1 VKPFLIRVLALAQKE
16 ALHMLRDVQVIYL
29 ALGMP
34 LVLVLLFGYAVSF
47 DVDEVAIAVVDQDR
61 TSASR
66 QFLFRLD
73 AGDAFRVVEQLD
85 DPNEIEPLFL
95 RGRVKAGIV
104 VPAGYARSL
113 ARGERAPIQA
123 VIDGADGTTARIVNA
138 YSSAAGQAQTLE
150 LLSASIDV
158 SAPLQPRVRT
168 WFNPTMESAL
178 FVVPGLVG
186 VVLAI
191 LAVLLSALTVA
202 REWERGSME
211 QLFATPVDRLSVVLG
226 KVAPYV
232 ALGMLQFMLVLTA
245 GAWLFDVPIRG
256 NFALL
261 VLAVGLFLVCVLGQ
275 GLLISMITKS
285 QQVAVQVGAISA
297 ILPSLLLSGFLF
309 PIANM
314 PPPLRLISNIVP
326 ARYLIVCLRGA
337 LLQGRGFAELWPQLL
352 GLALLGT
359 LIITATTRK
368 FRRRLD

>member
-1 VKPFLIRVLALAQKE
+1 MRAFLTHVGALAHKE
-16 ALHMLRDVQVIYL
+16 ALHMLRDRQVIYM

-47 DVDEVAIAVVDQDR
+47 DVGEVPIAVVDQDG
-61 TSASR
+61 SAQSR
-66 QFLFRLD
+66 AFLVGLE
-73 AGDAFRVVEQLD
+73 AGDAFHVVEQLD
-85 DPNEIEPLFL
+85 DPTAIEPLFV
-95 RGRVKAGIV
+95 RGQVKAGVI
-104 VPAGYARSL
+104 VPAGFARHL
-113 ARGERAPIQA
+113 ARAENAPVQV
-123 VIDGADGTTARIVNA
+123 VIDGADGTSARIVNA
-138 YSSAAGQAQTLE
+138 YATAIGQAKTLS
-150 LLSASIDV
+150 LV
-158 SAPLQPRVRT
+158 SAGAEVSLPLEARIRT
-168 WFNPTMESAL
+168 WFNPTMKSAL

-232 ALGMLQFMLVLTA
+232 AMGMLQFLLVLVA
-245 GAWLFDVPIRG
+245 GAWLFDVPVHG
-256 NFALL
+256 SFPLLL
-261 VLAVGLFLVCVLGQ
+261 VAVALFLICVLGQ
-275 GLLISMITKS
+275 GLLISMVTKS

-309 PIANM
+309 PISNM
-314 PPPLRLISNIVP
+314 PLPLRVVARIVP

-337 LLQGRGFAELWPQLL
+337 LLQGRGFAELWPQLVGLAVL
-352 GLALLGT
+352 GLA
-359 LIITATTRK
+359 IITGTTQK